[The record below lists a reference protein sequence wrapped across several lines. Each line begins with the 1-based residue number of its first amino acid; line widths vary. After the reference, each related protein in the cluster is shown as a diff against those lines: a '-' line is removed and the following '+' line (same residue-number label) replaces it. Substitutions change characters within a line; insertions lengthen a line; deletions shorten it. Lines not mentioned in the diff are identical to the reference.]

1 MTCRDGSQYDGG
13 RLVLHAAT
21 VNEVDTG
28 HESVAVRRPDDC
40 RGLAASAVIG
50 VEFEDVAAWDLD

>member
-1 MTCRDGSQYDGG
+1 MTSRNGSQDDGG
-13 RLVLHAAT
+13 CLVLHAADLI
-21 VNEVDTG
+21 EVDTG
-28 HESVAVRRPDDC
+28 HESVALSLPDDC

>member
-1 MTCRDGSQYDGG
+1 MTSRNGSQYDGG
-13 RLVLHAAT
+13 RLVLHAADLI
-21 VNEVDTG
+21 EVDTG
-28 HESVAVRRPDDC
+28 HESVALSLPDDC